1 MINGINY
8 QIKNDFQLIFNYYL
22 LSIYADYQYQFM
34 KIININISKLAIIL
48 IHYRFIAYFNTLSQ
62 LFIIIYN
69 IGYFLANNYYFS
81 WLSLIFF
88 GLLFLL

>member
-48 IHYRFIAYFNTLSQ
+48 IHYR
-62 LFIIIYN
+62 
-69 IGYFLANNYYFS
+69 
-81 WLSLIFF
+81 IF
-88 GLLFLL
+88 